1 MKESVCKMKD
11 LTINLDNLSDDFS
24 KTLFIFMSNMYD
36 EDLCMYP
43 YDKDVINFI
52 NRSFNTSDASLLI
65 NLINSDPKNIQKIKI
80 NNKQDCRLYNSGI
93 YNLVTLLIFMEL
105 IDNNLTKLDE
115 KETNQKLFE
124 AFYSIS
130 QLTISLNLGLSNFAM
145 NFNDFAMDEFRYDKH
160 YMPEPDLI
168 AYTNDCKN
176 FWCNEIVREK
186 YLMEDKE
193 LLNI

>member
-1 MKESVCKMKD
+1 MKD